1 MNTMTPTSRLLGL
14 FAIAIVCSV
23 SSSLATV
30 CAAADSSDLPRVTVK
45 FGDLNLSNPEGATA
59 LYRRIN
65 AAAREV
71 CKSYD
76 IGRGN
81 FTLPASANPCVRK
94 AIGDAV
100 TKVGHPALL
109 AIYNA
114 KHPHRL
120 PITVASAKTR

>member
-1 MNTMTPTSRLLGL
+1 MNTISPTSRLLGL
-14 FAIAIVCSV
+14 FAMAIVCSV

-30 CAAADSSDLPRVTVK
+30 CAAADSSDLPHVTVK

-71 CKSYD
+71 CKAYD
-76 IGRGN
+76 IGRGR
-81 FTLPASANPCVRK
+81 FALPGSADPCVRK
-94 AIGDAV
+94 AIAEAV
-100 TKVGHPALL
+100 TKVDHPALL

-114 KHPHRL
+114 KHPRRV

>member
-1 MNTMTPTSRLLGL
+1 VNTISPNSRLLGL
-14 FAIAIVCSV
+14 FAMAIVCAV
-23 SSSLATV
+23 SSSLPAI

-45 FGDLNLSNPEGATA
+45 FGDLNLSNPEGATT

-76 IGRGN
+76 VGRGN
-81 FTLPASANPCVRK
+81 FKLPGNANPCVRK

-100 TKVGHPALL
+100 TKVGHPALF

-114 KHPHRL
+114 KHPQSL
-120 PITVASAKTR
+120 PITVASARTR

>member
-1 MNTMTPTSRLLGL
+1 MNTISPTARLLGL
-14 FAIAIVCSV
+14 FAMATVCAV
-23 SSSLATV
+23 SSGLATV

-45 FGDLNLSNPEGATA
+45 FADLNLSNPEGATT
-59 LYRRIN
+59 LYRRIH

-81 FTLPASANPCVRK
+81 FTLPGSANPCVRK
-94 AIGDAV
+94 AIADAV
-100 TKVGHPALL
+100 TQVGHPALL

-114 KHPHRL
+114 KHTRPV